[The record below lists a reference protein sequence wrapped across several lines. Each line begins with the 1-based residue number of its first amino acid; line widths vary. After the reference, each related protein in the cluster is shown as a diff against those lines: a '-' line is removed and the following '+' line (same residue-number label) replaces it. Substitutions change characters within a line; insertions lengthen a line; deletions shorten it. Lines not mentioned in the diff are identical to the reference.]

1 VKRIACLV
9 LLSLGLLTV
18 TSCMTTRH
26 SEMVHPKISKTIF
39 DKQTVAV
46 LPTRSQAN
54 LTTESLLPLKKSID
68 LKLDV
73 AMPTL
78 LPSSTMINTKKTVGI
93 LNDAGQIETLDK
105 LVTSYDSTGVYN
117 KKLVSSLFSDV
128 KCEYMV
134 IPRLKTEKM
143 DFVISKGTG
152 ASLEV
157 TIINRAGEVE
167 WSGVGDF
174 KRGGVLGFGGADPNE
189 VAEELVKLAFQNF

>member
-1 VKRIACLV
+1 MKKIACSV
-9 LLSLGLLTV
+9 VLSLGLLTI

-26 SEMVHPKISKTIF
+26 AEMVHPKISKTIF
-39 DKQTVAV
+39 DKQIVAV

-68 LKLDV
+68 LKLDA
-73 AMPTL
+73 AMPTH
-78 LPSSTMINTKKTVGI
+78 LPSSTIINTRKTIGI

-117 KKLVSSLFSDV
+117 KKLVSSLFSV
-128 KCEYMV
+128 VRCEYMV

-143 DFVISKGTG
+143 DLVISKGTG

-157 TIINRAGEVE
+157 TIINRAGEVA

-174 KRGGVLGFGGADPNE
+174 KRGGILGFGGVDANE
-189 VAEELVKLAFQNF
+189 IAEELVKLAFENF

>member
-1 VKRIACLV
+1 MKRIACFV
-9 LLSLGLLTV
+9 LLALGLV
-18 TSCMTTRH
+18 PITSCMTTRH
-26 SEMVHPKISKTIF
+26 AEMVHPKISKTIF
-39 DKQTVAV
+39 NNQTVAV

-54 LTTESLLPLKKSID
+54 LTTESLLPLKKAID
-68 LKLDV
+68 LKLDA
-73 AMPTL
+73 AMPTH

-93 LNDAGQIETLDK
+93 LNDASQIETLDK

-117 KKLVSSLFSDV
+117 KKLISSLFSV
-128 KCEYMV
+128 LKCEYMV

-143 DFVISKGTG
+143 DLVISKGTG

-174 KRGGVLGFGGADPNE
+174 KKGGILGFGGVDANE
-189 VAEELVKLAFQNF
+189 LAEELVKLAFENF